1 MKNPFT
7 SSPAGGRA
15 LSTMQLPWFAL
26 RPPPDYGVLTTTGR
40 RTGKTRRR
48 CVRAVVDVDR
58 AYVVAIKPRISGWAA
73 NALANDEVTLRV
85 RGRNYRGKARRV
97 GADEHEHGREA
108 YSAGVH
114 FFERLEYR
122 MWRKGRP
129 TEEDIRALH
138 REWFD
143 TGTPLVIELSRP
155 TSAG

>member
-7 SSPAGGRA
+7 SSPVGGRV
-15 LSTMQLPWFAL
+15 LSATQLPWFLL

-40 RTGKTRRR
+40 KTGKTRRR
-48 CVRAVVDVDR
+48 CVRAVVDGDR
-58 AYVVAIKPRISGWAA
+58 AYVVAIKAGISGWAA

-85 RGRNYRGKARRV
+85 RGGTYRGRARRV
-97 GADEHEHGREA
+97 GPEEHERGRAA
-108 YSAGVH
+108 YSARVH

-129 TEEDIRALH
+129 TEEEIRALH

-155 TSAG
+155 ASAG